1 MVAEPEDLRAG
12 PIIRTPDQ
20 RLRVFISS
28 TLQELASERAAAR
41 AAITQLRL
49 VPVLFELGAR
59 PHPPRDLYRAY
70 LAQSHVFVGIYW
82 QSYGWVAPD
91 MEISGLE
98 DEYLLAGD
106 HPKLVYIKQPAPERD
121 PALGELLDRIRR
133 DNNTSYRP
141 FGTADEL
148 RELVENDLAVML
160 TERFEAPPAEP
171 AASRTGPTVDALPLA
186 PSALIGRDVEVQAVL
201 ALLDRDDV
209 RLVTL
214 TGPGGSGKTRL
225 AVELAQL
232 TRDHRGQPVC
242 FADLTGLRSPDL
254 VLPTIA
260 AALGVRDA
268 GDRSIIDAIGMVLAD
283 ASRLLVVDNFEH
295 VMPAAAQLAEILAV
309 THGVKIL
316 VTSRQPLHLRWEQ
329 EYPLSPL
336 DLPDENEQS
345 GVDAVATAP
354 AVQLFVDRA
363 HRVRPDFSL
372 TDENVAAVA
381 EIARRLDGLPLA
393 IELAAARLR
402 ILSPA
407 DLLDRLEHRLD
418 ALGGSTRDAP
428 DRHRT
433 LREAI
438 SWSHDL
444 LTEDERALFRRLG
457 VFAGGAGLDAI
468 ETVCS
473 GDGIDATFAL
483 DVLGSLVDKSLVVSR
498 SDETTGQMRF
508 HLLETVR
515 EYAMEELV
523 AAGEAEATFD
533 RHLEWCAALAQ
544 RGWREIWG
552 PRMRVW
558 LDLLDREHDN
568 LRLALDH
575 AAGSGDLLLGL
586 QTAHSLWP
594 MWDIRG
600 HYREGQR
607 RLRTLL
613 ALTDDRPST
622 AKGRSLDALGW
633 LTALL
638 GDFEEAY
645 ELMREGSEMVRQT
658 GEPYDIA
665 WSLGEQGNVAFSLGL
680 APEARALFS
689 ESLDIARRPRRHV
702 PHGLG
707 SVRAGVRGLAR
718 GRSRHHGDRPAR
730 GPGPVSGPLP
740 TVGHRLGPVQP
751 GRAQHHPGRPRRRR
765 TAGHREPRAAVVDPR
780 PPRHRRLPRRA
791 RLPGQHARRPALG
804 RPAPWRQRGPPRGE
818 RADLAALSPAPARRE
833 RRTDRGLTRGGGAG
847 RPVAYRPD
855 DPDREDGGRGLGPAR
870 RVTLDATYC
879 GH

>member
-1 MVAEPEDLRAG
+1 MVAEREDLSAG

-20 RLRVFISS
+20 RLRVFVSS
-28 TLQELASERAAAR
+28 TLQELAAERAAAR

-70 LAQSHVFVGIYW
+70 LAQSHVFIGVYW
-82 QSYGWVAPD
+82 QQYGWVAPD
-91 MEISGLE
+91 MDISGLE
-98 DEYLLAGD
+98 DEYLLAGE
-106 HPKLVYIKQPAPERD
+106 HPKLVYIKRPAPERD
-121 PALGELLDRIRR
+121 PALDELLDRIRN
-133 DNNTSYRP
+133 DNTTSYRP
-141 FGTADEL
+141 FETADEL

-160 TERFEAPPAEP
+160 TERFEALAEP
-171 AASRTGPTVDALPLA
+171 SAAPAPTSTDSLPLA
-186 PSALIGRDVEVQAVL
+186 SSALIGRDVEVQAVL
-201 ALLDRDDV
+201 TLLDRDDV

-232 TRDHRGQPVC
+232 ARDHRGQQVC
-242 FADLTGLRSPDL
+242 FVDLTGLRSPDL

-268 GDRSIIDAIGMVLAD
+268 GDRSIIDAIGLVVAD

-295 VMPAAAQLAEILAV
+295 VMPAAGPLAEILAV
-309 THGVKIL
+309 THRIKVL

-329 EYPLSPL
+329 EYPLAPL
-336 DLPDENEQS
+336 DLPDEAEQS
-345 GVDAVATAP
+345 GVDAVASAS
-354 AVQLFVDRA
+354 AVQLFVERA
-363 HRVRPDFSL
+363 QRVRPDFVL
-372 TDENVAAVA
+372 ADDNVATVA

-402 ILSPA
+402 ILAPA

-418 ALGGSTRDAP
+418 TLSGSSRDAP

-438 SWSHDL
+438 AWSHDL
-444 LTEDERALFRRLG
+444 LSEDERALFRRLG
-457 VFAGGAGLDAI
+457 VFAGGARLDAI

-473 GDGIDATFAL
+473 GDGIDADFAL

-498 SDETTGQMRF
+498 ADATTGQMRF

-523 AAGEAEATFD
+523 AAGEAETTFD
-533 RHLEWCAALAQ
+533 RHLEWCTALAE
-544 RGWREIWG
+544 RGWHEIWG
-552 PRMRVW
+552 PEMRAW

-568 LRLALDH
+568 LRLGLDH
-575 AAGSGDLLLGL
+575 AAGAGDLMLGL
-586 QTAHSLWP
+586 RTAHSLWP

-613 ALTDDRPST
+613 ALTDDSPST

-638 GDFEEAY
+638 GDFESAY
-645 ELMREGSEMVRQT
+645 ELMREGSEMVRLT
-658 GEPYDIA
+658 GEPYAVA

-689 ESLDIARRPRRHV
+689 ESLAIARELDDTFLIGW
-702 PHGLG
+702 GLF
-707 SVRAGVRGLAR
+707 GLAFAALLD
-718 GRSRHHGDRPAR
+718 GD
-730 GPGPVSGPLP
+730 LD
-740 TVGHRLGPVQP
+740 TM
-751 GRAQHHPGRPRRRR
+751 
-765 TAGHREPRAAVVDPR
+765 E
-780 PPRHRRLPRRA
+780 
-791 RLPGQHARRPALG
+791 
-804 RPAPWRQRGPPRGE
+804 
-818 RADLAALSPAPARRE
+818 ADLGEAL
-833 RRTDRGLTRGGGAG
+833 GLTRLLYQPWGIAWAQFSLGVLSIIRGNLDGAAPQVTESLELRWSIGDPRGTADCLGVLAYLASMHDDPGWAARLHGANEILREANGLTLLPFLQPLHDESVERILGAIGEAG
-847 RPVAYRPD
+847 REEQWRLGRTTPLEKTVAEALARP
-855 DPDREDGGRGLGPAR
+855 G
-870 RVTLDATYC
+870 
-879 GH
+879 